1 MKFKKVRSE
10 GYAAKRHARSLRGN
24 IVVGAFLA
32 IFGAFMVV
40 PLVFAIVN
48 AFKPFEEIFIFPP
61 RLYVINPTL
70 DNFID
75 LFDICSNNW
84 VPFSKYLFNSVSV
97 SVITTILTIVI
108 SSMCAY
114 PLAKNNF
121 FGKNAIFGLIVTSL
135 LFVSQVTFLPQYIVI
150 AGLGLINTYAVMV
163 LPALGGTLGVFLM
176 KQFMEQIPTTLL
188 EAARIDGCNEFRIWY
203 SIIMPNI
210 KPAWITVMIF
220 TFQGIWNSTSSQQ
233 FVFTE
238 SLRTLPT
245 MMSQIIAGNTIARA
259 GVGSAASVFLMM
271 PPIILFIFSQTRV
284 VETMAFAGIK
294 E

>member
-1 MKFKKVRSE
+1 MKGRKIFLS
-10 GYAAKRHARSLRGN
+10 
-24 IVVGAFLA
+24 FLA
-32 IFGAFMVV
+32 VVLIF
-40 PLVFAIVN
+40 
-48 AFKPFEEIFIFPP
+48 
-61 RLYVINPTL
+61 TL
-70 DNFID
+70 IGS
-75 LFDICSNNW
+75 C
-84 VPFSKYLFNSVSV
+84 
-97 SVITTILTIVI
+97 
-108 SSMCAY
+108 
-114 PLAKNNF
+114 
-121 FGKNAIFGLIVTSL
+121 
-135 LFVSQVTFLPQYIVI
+135 
-150 AGLGLINTYAVMV
+150 
-163 LPALGGTLGVFLM
+163 LM
-176 KQFMEQIPTTLL
+176 IH
-188 EAARIDGCNEFRIWY
+188 

-245 MMSQIIAGNTIARA
+245 MMSQIISGNTIARA

>member
-1 MKFKKVRSE
+1 
-10 GYAAKRHARSLRGN
+10 
-24 IVVGAFLA
+24 
-32 IFGAFMVV
+32 
-40 PLVFAIVN
+40 
-48 AFKPFEEIFIFPP
+48 
-61 RLYVINPTL
+61 
-70 DNFID
+70 
-75 LFDICSNNW
+75 
-84 VPFSKYLFNSVSV
+84 
-97 SVITTILTIVI
+97 
-108 SSMCAY
+108 
-114 PLAKNNF
+114 
-121 FGKNAIFGLIVTSL
+121 
-135 LFVSQVTFLPQYIVI
+135 
-150 AGLGLINTYAVMV
+150 MV

-245 MMSQIIAGNTIARA
+245 MMSQIVAGNTIARA